1 LYDDPRT
8 SVTLRR
14 PSYNARLKERTMDE
28 PRRPAGTD
36 PAKVLQARRR
46 ARRGVVASYIH
57 ELSERHSGGDS
68 RVPKDAPGRPEDAPA

>member
-1 LYDDPRT
+1 
-8 SVTLRR
+8 
-14 PSYNARLKERTMDE
+14 MDE

-57 ELSERHSGGDS
+57 ELSERHNGGDS
-68 RVPKDAPGRPEDAPA
+68 RAPKNAPGTTGDAPA